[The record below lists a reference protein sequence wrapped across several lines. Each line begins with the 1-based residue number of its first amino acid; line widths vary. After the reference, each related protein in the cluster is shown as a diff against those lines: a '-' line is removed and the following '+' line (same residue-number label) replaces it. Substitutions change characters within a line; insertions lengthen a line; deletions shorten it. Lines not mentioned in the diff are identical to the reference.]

1 MLTVDSGLIPIPCS
15 GWSGNRAKLRQSNL
29 ASNLV
34 PRLSGTRN
42 VHACISSI
50 SRSGAEE
57 PGNEA
62 SLAPSTVFS
71 TLHTASTQTGVVKR
85 GEDKYLADSQ
95 AFTATSIW
103 YNHKFLGGGVWGV
116 LPSVLHGGGVWRF
129 FHSVLYGGTGLGC
142 SSPPCC
148 MGVGSGVFLPSVL
161 T

>member
-71 TLHTASTQTGVVKR
+71 TLHTASTQSGVLKQ
-85 GEDKYLADSQ
+85 GHCCKYLV
-95 AFTATSIW
+95 
-103 YNHKFLGGGVWGV
+103 HK
-116 LPSVLHGGGVWRF
+116 
-129 FHSVLYGGTGLGC
+129 Y
-142 SSPPCC
+142 

-161 T
+161 YGGGAWGVLPLCTYTVEIITYWRL